1 MMSVIPVE
9 KSNAIT
15 MKQKLM
21 SNDLVKEEAR
31 SFLNISREN
40 LNISQ
45 ADLEQGFN
53 RSRLRPSRNTIL
65 SALALVISILSL
77 SLEGWSLQCSSTAEM
92 KQLKRDVE
100 GMKQLFLQQ
109 NLINELKAFE
119 QQVSKPD
126 RSASS

>member
-9 KSNAIT
+9 KNNAIT

-65 SALALVISILSL
+65 SSLALVISILSL
-77 SLEGWSLQCSSTAEM
+77 SLEGWRLQCSSTAEM
-92 KQLKRDVE
+92 EQLKRDVE
-100 GMKQLFLQQ
+100 GMKQRFLQQ

-126 RSASS
+126 PSG